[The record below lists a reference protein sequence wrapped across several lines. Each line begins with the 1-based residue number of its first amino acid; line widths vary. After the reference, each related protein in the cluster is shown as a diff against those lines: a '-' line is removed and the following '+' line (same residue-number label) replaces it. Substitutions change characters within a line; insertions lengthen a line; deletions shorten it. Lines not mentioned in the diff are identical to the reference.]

1 MIQTFLDEL
10 RFVGERLNDPVTDFW
25 IDRLLQVAQTALWQ
39 LSRRGFSGQVD
50 QSKIGLPGEE
60 DSCHAR
66 RGISHRSSE
75 KKR

>member
-1 MIQTFLDEL
+1 MLMMMY
-10 RFVGERLNDPVTDFW
+10 GEAGLPAIWALVRLW
-25 IDRLLQVAQTALWQ
+25 VAAGAASAMRQPKRPM
-39 LSRRGFSGQVD
+39 SRRGFSGQVD